1 MNDGVY
7 LAYDYPVLGAF
18 WTAMWVFIWVLWLV
32 LLFRIIADIFRDDD
46 MGGLAKTVWLLVV
59 IFLPY
64 IGVFAYVIARGRG
77 MGSRE
82 HRHAKDQQ
90 HAFETYIRE
99 TAAWKRRPDPGG
111 ADLEALRG
119 PGTRRHLGRGVP
131 AGQGEDPRLTALPS
145 RRRARHTCRARRRAA
160 YRSCA
165 A

>member
-1 MNDGVY
+1 MSDGVY

-46 MGGLAKTVWLLVV
+46 MSGWGKTLWLIVV
-59 IFLPY
+59 IVLPY

-82 HRHAKDQQ
+82 HKHAKDQQ

-99 TAAWKRRPDPGG
+99 TAGG
-111 ADLEALRG
+111 SA
-119 PGTRRHLGRGVP
+119 TP
-131 AGQGEDPRLTALPS
+131 AEQLSKLSEV
-145 RRRARHTCRARRRAA
+145 RARGDISDEEFERAKAKIIG
-160 YRSCA
+160 
-165 A
+165 